1 MRKPINQEKLNA
13 SLRMLDKMGEQNL
26 ELMKVTDPQQAHR
39 LEQLGTLFGNEDFCQ
54 QFVSCPDAQTAVT
67 LFADHGF
74 LLSEEEAAAL
84 MVYIKDIAARL
95 IENDG
100 ELSEEELEL
109 ISGGAAMGGI
119 MGTICGG
126 LLGFALGFLFG
137 CPGIGAVIGASIGA
151 SIGGFSTDF

>member
-1 MRKPINQEKLNA
+1 
-13 SLRMLDKMGEQNL
+13 MLDKMGKASLEQL
-26 ELMKVTDPQQAHR
+26 KATDPQQAEK
-39 LEQLGTLFGNEDFCQ
+39 LEQLNSLLKNEDFCQ
-54 QFVSCPDAQTAVT
+54 KFVSCPDAQTAVT

-84 MVYIKDIAARL
+84 MVYIKDIAAKL

-151 SIGGFSTDF
+151 SIGGFGTDF